1 MKNKGKTKRL
11 MWMTTAAC
19 AMMFLGMGVCLI
31 CGLRAARESIEESCK
46 RDMEVVM
53 EQLEKPYATRLNTS
67 DELTE
72 TMERYLF
79 SQGRREIDLAAD
91 GRFLSALNGK
101 SVRDVLFVTTDGHY
115 VSVSGRTG
123 WQKMDREN
131 SGRLTA
137 GKTVSG
143 YRSWNGE
150 EAFFVVKPIEPFFV
164 QGEPYDAIALAYTPG
179 SVNGALS
186 FCAYGGQANV
196 CIIRRD
202 GRAVYAADDVWD
214 QDDIFLRYAGAEKAS
229 AQADIRVGQA
239 GCRTLEAKK
248 ERVYLAYRPIGDT
261 PYMVVCEA
269 ACALVQNVM
278 EDYTA
283 LIARIAAL
291 IGAMLAAV
299 AALLDVSIR
308 RLIDANRKAADAR
321 QSELAQEKA
330 NRELKSVNAALRE
343 SVRRAENLREQ
354 VTNEQE
360 KRSSLIRSVSRGIR
374 TPLNAVLGLTTL
386 MNMTKDGEDM
396 KRFARQIQAQVQKV
410 MAVLEDDREG
420 RKPVDLGD
428 CTQQAAGGAK
438 RLEGVRVLLAEDGE
452 LNAEIIQKL
461 LTDEGAACDR
471 VADGLQALRRFEA
484 AAAGTYDVILMDM
497 QMPVMDG
504 CEAARAIRASGRADA
519 ENIPIIAMT
528 ANSFDDVRE
537 RIFEAGMDGYL
548 GKPVEPG
555 KLACAVRAAKE
566 GGASCM

>member
-53 EQLEKPYATRLNTS
+53 EQLEKPYAMRLNTS

-91 GRFLSALNGK
+91 GRFLSALNGR

-115 VSVSGRTG
+115 VSVRGRTG

-196 CIIRRD
+196 CIIKRD

-229 AQADIRVGQA
+229 AQADIRAGQA

-308 RLIDANRKAADAR
+308 RMIDANRK
-321 QSELAQEKA
+321 
-330 NRELKSVNAALRE
+330 
-343 SVRRAENLREQ
+343 
-354 VTNEQE
+354 
-360 KRSSLIRSVSRGIR
+360 
-374 TPLNAVLGLTTL
+374 
-386 MNMTKDGEDM
+386 
-396 KRFARQIQAQVQKV
+396 
-410 MAVLEDDREG
+410 
-420 RKPVDLGD
+420 
-428 CTQQAAGGAK
+428 AAGGAK

-461 LTDEGAACDR
+461 LTNEGAACDR
-471 VADGLQALRRFEA
+471 VADGLQALRQFEA
-484 AAAGTYDVILMDM
+484 AADGTYDVILMDM
-497 QMPVMDG
+497 QMPAMDG
-504 CEAARAIRASGRADA
+504 CEAARAIRASGREDA
-519 ENIPIIAMT
+519 ERIPIIAMT

-537 RIFEAGMDGYL
+537 RIFEAGMNGYL

-566 GGASCM
+566 GSAPCM

>member
-115 VSVSGRTG
+115 VSVRGRTG

-196 CIIRRD
+196 CIIKRD
-202 GRAVYAADDVWD
+202 GHAVYAADDVWD

-229 AQADIRVGQA
+229 AQADIRAGQA

-291 IGAMLAAV
+291 IGAMLAAAV
-299 AALLDVSIR
+299 IRNLSDLTGRYEVFSKEIDVMGSVSLSIFLSMALMGLK
-308 RLIDANRKAADAR
+308 LW
-321 QSELAQEKA
+321 QLSELALPLVVMLLAQTA
-330 NRELKSVNAALRE
+330 MMAL
-343 SVRRAENLREQ
+343 
-354 VTNEQE
+354 
-360 KRSSLIRSVSRGIR
+360 
-374 TPLNAVLGLTTL
+374 
-386 MNMTKDGEDM
+386 
-396 KRFARQIQAQVQKV
+396 FARFVIFNLMGRDYEA
-410 MAVLEDDREG
+410 AVI
-420 RKPVDLGD
+420 
-428 CTQQAAGGAK
+428 TAAGCGFGMGATPNAMANMNAIVARYGPAPK
-438 RLEGVRVLLAEDGE
+438 AYFIVPLVGSLFIDFINAFIITLF
-452 LNAEIIQKL
+452 LNM
-461 LTDEGAACDR
+461 
-471 VADGLQALRRFEA
+471 F
-484 AAAGTYDVILMDM
+484 
-497 QMPVMDG
+497 
-504 CEAARAIRASGRADA
+504 
-519 ENIPIIAMT
+519 
-528 ANSFDDVRE
+528 
-537 RIFEAGMDGYL
+537 
-548 GKPVEPG
+548 
-555 KLACAVRAAKE
+555 
-566 GGASCM
+566 

>member
-1 MKNKGKTKRL
+1 MDIAAESLRLHEQWQGK
-11 MWMTTAAC
+11 
-19 AMMFLGMGVCLI
+19 
-31 CGLRAARESIEESCK
+31 
-46 RDMEVVM
+46 
-53 EQLEKPYATRLNTS
+53 LNT
-67 DELTE
+67 
-72 TMERYLF
+72 
-79 SQGRREIDLAAD
+79 
-91 GRFLSALNGK
+91 
-101 SVRDVLFVTTDGHY
+101 VP
-115 VSVSGRTG
+115 
-123 WQKMDREN
+123 KMDIKTRED
-131 SGRLTA
+131 L
-137 GKTVSG
+137 
-143 YRSWNGE
+143 
-150 EAFFVVKPIEPFFV
+150 
-164 QGEPYDAIALAYTPG
+164 ALAYTPG

-196 CIIRRD
+196 CIIKRD

-229 AQADIRVGQA
+229 AQADIRAGQA
-239 GCRTLEAKK
+239 GCRTLEVKK

-308 RLIDANRKAADAR
+308 RMIDANRKAADAR

-343 SVRRAENLREQ
+343 SARRAENLREQ
-354 VTNEQE
+354 VTSEQE
-360 KRSSLIRSVSRGIR
+360 KRSRLIRSVSRGIR

-386 MNMTKDGEDM
+386 MNMTKDSEDM
-396 KRFARQIQAQVQKV
+396 KQFARQIQAQVQKV
-410 MAVLEDDREG
+410 MAVLEDSREE
-420 RKPVDLGD
+420 REPVDLGD
-428 CTQQAAGGAK
+428 CAQQTAGGAK
-438 RLEGVRVLLAEDGE
+438 RLEGVHVLLAEDGE

-461 LTDEGAACDR
+461 LTNEGAACDR
-471 VADGLQALRRFEA
+471 VADGLQALRQFEA

-504 CEAARAIRASGRADA
+504 CEAARAIRASGREDA
-519 ENIPIIAMT
+519 ESIPIIAMT

-537 RIFEAGMDGYL
+537 RIIEAGMNGYL

-566 GGASCM
+566 GSTPT

>member
-31 CGLRAARESIEESCK
+31 CGLRAARESIEESSK

-115 VSVSGRTG
+115 VSVRGRTG

-196 CIIRRD
+196 CIIKRD

-229 AQADIRVGQA
+229 AQADIRAGQA

-308 RLIDANRKAADAR
+308 RMIDANRKAADAR

-330 NRELKSVNAALRE
+330 NCELKSVNAALRE

-354 VTNEQE
+354 VTSEQE
-360 KRSSLIRSVSRGIR
+360 KRSRLIRSVSRGIR

-386 MNMTKDGEDM
+386 MNMTKDSEDM
-396 KRFARQIQAQVQKV
+396 KQFARQIQAQVQKV
-410 MAVLEDDREG
+410 MAVLEDRPGGAQTCRFG
-420 RKPVDLGD
+420 RLR
-428 CTQQAAGGAK
+428 AAGGGRRKTAGGCSRAAGGGRRIERGNHPEAADERGRGLRPGGG
-438 RLEGVRVLLAEDGE
+438 RLAGASAVRSGGGR
-452 LNAEIIQKL
+452 N
-461 LTDEGAACDR
+461 
-471 VADGLQALRRFEA
+471 LRRDF
-484 AAAGTYDVILMDM
+484 
-497 QMPVMDG
+497 DG
-504 CEAARAIRASGRADA
+504 YADA
-519 ENIPIIAMT
+519 GDGWLRGGTRHSRQRPGGRGEHPDYR
-528 ANSFDDVRE
+528 DDGQFV
-537 RIFEAGMDGYL
+537 
-548 GKPVEPG
+548 
-555 KLACAVRAAKE
+555 
-566 GGASCM
+566 

>member
-1 MKNKGKTKRL
+1 MDIAAESLRLHEQWQGK
-11 MWMTTAAC
+11 
-19 AMMFLGMGVCLI
+19 
-31 CGLRAARESIEESCK
+31 
-46 RDMEVVM
+46 
-53 EQLEKPYATRLNTS
+53 LNT
-67 DELTE
+67 
-72 TMERYLF
+72 
-79 SQGRREIDLAAD
+79 
-91 GRFLSALNGK
+91 
-101 SVRDVLFVTTDGHY
+101 VP
-115 VSVSGRTG
+115 
-123 WQKMDREN
+123 KMDIKTRED
-131 SGRLTA
+131 L
-137 GKTVSG
+137 
-143 YRSWNGE
+143 
-150 EAFFVVKPIEPFFV
+150 
-164 QGEPYDAIALAYTPG
+164 ALAYTPG

-196 CIIRRD
+196 CIIKRD

-229 AQADIRVGQA
+229 AQADIRAGQA

-308 RLIDANRKAADAR
+308 RMIDANRKAADAR

-343 SVRRAENLREQ
+343 SARRAENLREQ
-354 VTNEQE
+354 VTSEQE
-360 KRSSLIRSVSRGIR
+360 KRSRLIRSVSRGIR

-386 MNMTKDGEDM
+386 MNMTQASEDM
-396 KRFARQIQAQVQKV
+396 KQFARQIQAQVQKV
-410 MAVLEDDREG
+410 MAVLEDSREE

-428 CTQQAAGGAK
+428 CAQQAAGGAK
-438 RLEGVRVLLAEDGE
+438 RLEGVHVLLAEDGE

-461 LTDEGAACDR
+461 LTNEGAACDR
-471 VADGLQALRRFEA
+471 VADGLQALRQFEA

-504 CEAARAIRASGRADA
+504 CEAARAIRASGREDA

-537 RIFEAGMDGYL
+537 RIFEAGMNGYL

-566 GGASCM
+566 GSAPCM

>member
-115 VSVSGRTG
+115 VSVRGRTG

-131 SGRLTA
+131 SGRLMA

-196 CIIRRD
+196 CIIKRD
-202 GRAVYAADDVWD
+202 GRAVYVADDVWD

-229 AQADIRVGQA
+229 AQADIRAGQA

-291 IGAMLAAV
+291 IGAILAAV

-308 RLIDANRKAADAR
+308 RMIDANRKAADAR

-343 SVRRAENLREQ
+343 SARRAENLREQ
-354 VTNEQE
+354 VTSEQE
-360 KRSSLIRSVSRGIR
+360 KRSRLIRSVSRGIR

-386 MNMTKDGEDM
+386 MNMTKDSEDM
-396 KRFARQIQAQVQKV
+396 KQFARQIQAQVQKV
-410 MAVLEDDREG
+410 MAVLEDSREE

-428 CTQQAAGGAK
+428 CAQQTAGGAK

-461 LTDEGAACDR
+461 LTNEGAACDR
-471 VADGLQALRRFEA
+471 VADGLQALRQFEA
-484 AAAGTYDVILMDM
+484 AAAGTYDGILMDM

-504 CEAARAIRASGRADA
+504 CEAARAIRASGREDA
-519 ENIPIIAMT
+519 ESIPIIAMT

-537 RIFEAGMDGYL
+537 RIFEAGMNGYL

-566 GGASCM
+566 GSAPCM

>member
-19 AMMFLGMGVCLI
+19 VMMFLGMGICLV

-137 GKTVSG
+137 GKTVCG

-214 QDDIFLRYAGAEKAS
+214 QDDIFLRYAGAEKATELCTVPNLLGRTAS
-229 AQADIRVGQA
+229 EANSLASNA
-239 GCRTLEAKK
+239 GLILRFTGATNSTSGS
-248 ERVYLAYRPIGDT
+248 I
-261 PYMVVCEA
+261 VV
-269 ACALVQNVM
+269 LNQ
-278 EDYTA
+278 
-283 LIARIAAL
+283 
-291 IGAMLAAV
+291 
-299 AALLDVSIR
+299 DVE
-308 RLIDANRKAADAR
+308 ADA
-321 QSELAQEKA
+321 Q
-330 NRELKSVNAALRE
+330 
-343 SVRRAENLREQ
+343 
-354 VTNEQE
+354 
-360 KRSSLIRSVSRGIR
+360 
-374 TPLNAVLGLTTL
+374 
-386 MNMTKDGEDM
+386 
-396 KRFARQIQAQVQKV
+396 
-410 MAVLEDDREG
+410 
-420 RKPVDLGD
+420 
-428 CTQQAAGGAK
+428 
-438 RLEGVRVLLAEDGE
+438 
-452 LNAEIIQKL
+452 
-461 LTDEGAACDR
+461 
-471 VADGLQALRRFEA
+471 
-484 AAAGTYDVILMDM
+484 
-497 QMPVMDG
+497 
-504 CEAARAIRASGRADA
+504 
-519 ENIPIIAMT
+519 
-528 ANSFDDVRE
+528 
-537 RIFEAGMDGYL
+537 
-548 GKPVEPG
+548 VEPG
-555 KLACAVRAAKE
+555 TVISVQL
-566 GGASCM
+566 GDTSLND